1 MKLLLLFLCLISS
14 FCLDGDEVGIDNGY
28 CNYKEDVTKKSDC
41 QSIKNVDE
49 GFMCCYVHLEDEDGN
64 NIQKCHAVQGEDGLD
79 EYAEAVKDYE
89 YITILCGSEYIK
101 NYAFLLLLFVI
112 YLY

>member
-1 MKLLLLFLCLISS
+1 MKLLLLFLCLVLS
-14 FCLDGDEVGIDNGY
+14 FCLDGDAVARDNGY

-41 QSIKNVDE
+41 QSIKNIDE
-49 GFMCCYVHLEDEDGN
+49 GFMCCYVPPPPPAPND
-64 NIQKCHAVQGEDGLD
+64 IQKCHAVQGEDGLD

-101 NYAFLLLLFVI
+101 HYAFLFILFVI